1 MVTKGKDTRDLIGRA
16 LGRPSAKHEAYCES
30 LAPPPLEIS
39 PRPGGL
45 FFILKTF

>member
-1 MVTKGKDTRDLIGRA
+1 MVTKEKDNPDLTGRA
-16 LGRPSAKHEAYCES
+16 SGRSSAKHEAYCES

-45 FFILKTF
+45 FYIFL